1 MSDVEADF
9 LIVGGGIAGASLG
22 YFLAAK
28 GRTVLLER
36 EAQPGYHSTG
46 RSAASIINSYGPAQ
60 VRLLTAASRQF
71 FEQPPPGF
79 VDTNL
84 LTPRAVMGVA
94 RPEQEDLLEEH
105 YLVVQAA
112 AQGVQRLTVREACE
126 RMPVLRPER
135 VSGAVLDPG
144 AADVDVNALHQ
155 GFLRGV
161 RRAGGQLH
169 CDAEALAIAREGGY
183 WRVSSQRATY
193 RAPVL
198 INAAGAWC
206 DHIARLAGVRPI
218 GLMPKRRSAFLFSP
232 PQGVP
237 IHHWPMCIA
246 VDETWYIK
254 PDAGM
259 LLGSPANADLTEPH
273 DVQPEEFDIAVAI
286 DRIEE
291 MTTLQ
296 IPRPSKAWAGLRS
309 FVADGALVGGYAPET
324 EGFFWVAGQGGYGIQ
339 TSPAM
344 GEAGAALIVGQPLPD
359 RLSTFGL
366 TREMLDPSRLDA
378 IDAPAHT
385 EKLQPRT
392 GK

>member
-9 LIVGGGIAGASLG
+9 LIVGGGIAGASVG
-22 YFLAAK
+22 YFLAPK

-36 EAQPGYHSTG
+36 EVQPGYHSTG
-46 RSAASIINSYGPAQ
+46 RSAASIINSYGPNQ

-71 FEQPPPGF
+71 FEQPAPGF

-84 LTPRAVMGVA
+84 LTARAVMSVA
-94 RPEQEDLLEEH
+94 RPQQEALLVEQFS
-105 YLVVQAA
+105 VVQSVARGA
-112 AQGVQRLTVREACE
+112 QRLTVREACE
-126 RMPVLRPER
+126 LMPALRPER
-135 VSGAVLDPG
+135 VIGAVLDPG

-155 GFLRGV
+155 GFLRGM
-161 RRAGGQLH
+161 RRAGGLLQS
-169 CDAEALAIAREGGY
+169 DAEVLAVAREGGY

-193 RAPVL
+193 CAPVL

-206 DHIARLAGVRPI
+206 DHIAGLAGVRPI

-246 VDETWYIK
+246 IDETWYVK

-296 IPRPSKAWAGLRS
+296 ITRPSRAWAGLRS
-309 FVADGALVGGYAPET
+309 FVADGALVGGYAPES

-344 GEAGAALIVGQPLPD
+344 GEACAALIVGQPLPD
-359 RLSTFGL
+359 RLSAFGL

-378 IDAPAHT
+378 MDAPAHT
-385 EKLQPRT
+385 DEVQPRT

>member
-9 LIVGGGIAGASLG
+9 LIVGGGIAGASVG

-71 FEQPPPGF
+71 FEQPPLGF
-79 VDTNL
+79 ADTNL
-84 LTPRAVMGVA
+84 LTPRAVMSVA
-94 RPEQEDLLEEH
+94 RPEQEALLEEH
-105 YLVVQAA
+105 FLVVEAA
-112 AQGVQRLTVREACE
+112 AEGVQRLTVREACE
-126 RMPVLRPER
+126 RLPVLRPER
-135 VSGAVLDPG
+135 VIGAVLDPG

-155 GFLRGV
+155 GFLRGI
-161 RRAGGQLH
+161 RRAGGLLH
-169 CDAEALAIAREGGY
+169 CDAEVLAIAREGGF
-183 WRVSSQRATY
+183 WRVSSQRATF
-193 RAPVL
+193 RSPVL
-198 INAAGAWC
+198 INAAGAWS
-206 DHIARLAGVRPI
+206 DHIAGLAGVRPI

-237 IHHWPMCIA
+237 IQHWPMCVA

-273 DVQPEEFDIAVAI
+273 DVQPEELDIAVAI

-296 IPRPSKAWAGLRS
+296 ITRPSRAWAGLRS
-309 FVADGALVGGYAPET
+309 FVADGALVGGYAPQT
-324 EGFFWVAGQGGYGIQ
+324 EGFFWVAAQGGYGIQ

-344 GEAGAALIVGQPLPD
+344 GEACAALIVAQPLPE

-366 TREMLDPSRLDA
+366 TREMLNPSRLA
-378 IDAPAHT
+378 SG
-385 EKLQPRT
+385 R
-392 GK
+392 